1 MSTGRVC
8 ACLFQLSKMTTVQE
22 PKKAP
27 SAYFVFISEKRAD
40 LTKELGGTALP
51 GPLAKLAAAKWA
63 TLSDDQKK
71 PFVEKAAALKAK
83 YEEDLAKFKK
93 AGGQVGQKRKERAEK
108 KKAKVAKAKKKAR
121 NADKPKRPAC
131 GAYGCFLAEKRSEIM
146 KIIPVGSPC
155 TMISKIGG
163 EQWQKLS
170 DSAKASYQKLYET
183 KKNGVRIKIKGMEGG
198 QGSSW
203 RGGRR

>member
-1 MSTGRVC
+1 MAV
-8 ACLFQLSKMTTVQE
+8 VQE

-71 PFVEKAAALKAK
+71 PFMEKAAALKAK

-93 AGGQVGQKRKERAEK
+93 AGGQVGQKRKERAEN
-108 KKAKVAKAKKKAR
+108 KKAKAEKTKKK
-121 NADKPKRPAC
+121 DQ
-131 GAYGCFLAEKRSEIM
+131 LAEHMDASWPRS
-146 KIIPVGSPC
+146 
-155 TMISKIGG
+155 
-163 EQWQKLS
+163 
-170 DSAKASYQKLYET
+170 
-183 KKNGVRIKIKGMEGG
+183 VRR
-198 QGSSW
+198 S
-203 RGGRR
+203 